1 VTSPIIPNTNPPNPN
16 DDPTDPTKANS
27 LSGGAIFGIVV
38 AVLLVLGL
46 GIGGCYFYNKPSTVV
61 RTASGSFVV
70 EEKDENENLL
80 RSVVSDTR
88 PNNLND
94 SAKPNTDTPSAF
106 ENDDMEL

>member
-1 VTSPIIPNTNPPNPN
+1 
-16 DDPTDPTKANS
+16 
-27 LSGGAIFGIVV
+27 VV

-46 GIGGCYFYNKPSTVV
+46 GIGGCYFYNKPSNIV

-70 EEKDENENLL
+70 EEKDENNNLL

-94 SAKPNTDTPSAF
+94 SAKPNYDTPAGF